1 MPNVPFS
8 LQIQQNISAELR
20 AIATDTRA
28 LSAASVTM
36 ARTFQGALDTNTQ
49 ALSRLGAELRTVQTH
64 TQKTGS
70 VFAGVFGGNLVSQ
83 VIGKVTGGITDLG
96 KASLDLVGN
105 LESNTA
111 ALTSMAGSA
120 DAAQKQLATFR
131 QFASKTAFNT
141 DDVIKYA
148 VQLEGVGVTGT
159 KVVPTLRD
167 IADALAG
174 VGRGADP
181 QKLQQVTD
189 AYLKVQTQGKAQTE
203 ELLQF
208 ADAGIPI
215 FDVLAQALGKTS
227 AQISDMAQKGEL
239 TAQVFDRAFDVGVQ
253 ARWQGAAEKSS
264 QTLQGIISNAQ
275 DVGTQFLTV
284 LGKAAVESSGL
295 EQRLQGVVNYLNNPE
310 ALEAVKRLGAELGS
324 AAAHVFDMLG
334 WLGQVLGLPPLEIPP
349 PPDFSQAKT
358 DVAAIGQG
366 VAGWSEPATDFSK
379 EIGHAQH
386 EMDGLRRQEQA
397 EAAAATNRTNAI
409 RDATTQQDRIYDDQ
423 LTKLRAQGDALD
435 RQYQIQQQQRNLAR
449 QSTKIGQDQLLAL
462 DISSN
467 AGQGAAERLPD
478 ELNALADLQGQIRQ
492 DAAKADIKAN
502 EDAVQ
507 ANKTRYDRQ
516 QQDAQTAIERQQEAQ
531 RQANAAAIQ
540 GWQDQIDAYKRLQ
553 DALAKPDPRIKATS
567 DEYRAAYDSTFQG
580 IQDTG
585 TQTTTDTISAQT
597 ALYQQFYGHTLPDAA
612 GAARPGLF
620 AALWGTDTEQQA
632 WGTTLTQNVLTG
644 ISAETDAWSKG
655 HGSDLMNALMG
666 GKNFQDAFNNW
677 AGQVGGVE
685 QAGGDVARGVRQAAG
700 LDTPD
705 KNYGAASYPGTT
717 AGVPDSARSGVGKGP
732 NSNDTRMA
740 GNPNAAANLTDPDTY
755 NPLSPNNPLTGGI
768 GRALGDIWNNVTGGG
783 RASGGSVYAGMTY
796 PVNEPQLGGR
806 PEYFTPAMDGYIS
819 NTAPMAG
826 GGGGTTIVNHINLT
840 IAAPGTQDRDYWRGV
855 AQTISQEL
863 AGYMRVRG

>member
-516 QQDAQTAIERQQEAQ
+516 QQDAQTAIERQQDAQ

-553 DALAKPDPRIKATS
+553 DAMAHPDDRIGKVS
-567 DEYRAAYDSTFQG
+567 EKYREFYDASFQG
-580 IQDTG
+580 IKDDG
-585 TQTTTDTISAQT
+585 TQTTTDTISAMT
-597 ALYQQFYGHTLPDAA
+597 AQYAAFYSHPAGSDATAHSLFANLLGTPEQQQQAGADLANNVITGLGTAIHDWTGGKGSPLMSAIMGGTDLADAFKNWAGGTAGLENLGGDFAKSLFPEWKGLGAAAA
-612 GAARPGLF
+612 GATGNPDVAAAQAVGQAAVDSAINGDTGL
-620 AALWGTDTEQQA
+620 ANRLINAVTD
-632 WGTTLTQNVLTG
+632 NLTG
-644 ISAETDAWSKG
+644 AAPPAPTGNAQTGGSFGPDVGAAGNDLDTNLRHRAFGGPVDSGWFTIGE
-655 HGSDLMNALMG
+655 HGPELLH
-666 GKNFQDAFNNW
+666 
-677 AGQVGGVE
+677 
-685 QAGGDVARGVRQAAG
+685 AGGAG
-700 LDTPD
+700 AVL
-705 KNYGAASYPGTT
+705 
-717 AGVPDSARSGVGKGP
+717 P
-732 NSNDTRMA
+732 NSD
-740 GNPNAAANLTDPDTY
+740 
-755 NPLSPNNPLTGGI
+755 
-768 GRALGDIWNNVTGGG
+768 GG
-783 RASGGSVYAGMTY
+783 RAINITIN
-796 PVNEPQLGGR
+796 VN
-806 PEYFTPAMDGYIS
+806 
-819 NTAPMAG
+819 
-826 GGGGTTIVNHINLT
+826 
-840 IAAPGTQDRDYWRGV
+840 APGSPDRTYWQGV
-855 AQTISQEL
+855 AQEISQAL
-863 AGYMRVRG
+863 AGYQRVAGMD